1 MKVRNGFVSN
11 SSSASF
17 VVVVMEFSWETK
29 SCERKI
35 SEEQEQKLLGL
46 GFQYTKG
53 YPPYL
58 LRNPGERVVCSP
70 KDFAE
75 KEDISLCFDVTCNED
90 EVTEVLFRNK
100 IPFMAMIQNGDFLQV
115 YDGKS
120 DFYEIFTDY
129 VNHFLTYRSWK
140 QSAFDMFKFMKPYYK
155 EKVDGDTK
163 EELYIGDNIL
173 LFQEELEDVGKEA
186 QRFFSEE
193 ELKKMKHF
201 IYEKMNKRLEKLRKI
216 NKNES
221 KKRTRK

>member
-17 VVVVMEFSWETK
+17 VVVVREFSWETK

-35 SEEQEQKLLGL
+35 SVEQERKLLDF

-53 YPPYL
+53 YPPYI
-58 LRNPGERVVCSP
+58 LRNPGEIVNSP
-70 KDFAE
+70 EDFAE
-75 KEDISLCFDVTCNED
+75 KDDISLCFDVICNEE
-90 EVTEVLFRNK
+90 EVAEVLFRNK
-100 IPFMAMIQNGDFLQV
+100 IPFMAMIQNGEFLQV

-120 DFYEIFTDY
+120 DFYEMFTDY
-129 VNHFLTYRSWK
+129 VNHFLTYRSSN
-140 QSAFDMFKFMKPYYK
+140 QSAFDMFKYLKPYYK
-155 EKVDGDTK
+155 EKIGGDAK
-163 EELYIGDNIL
+163 EELNIGDNIL
-173 LFQEELEDVGKEA
+173 LFQEELEAVGKEA
-186 QRFFSEE
+186 KEFFSEE

>member
-1 MKVRNGFVSN
+1 MKVRYGFVSN

-17 VVVVMEFSWETK
+17 VVVVREFSWETK

-35 SEEQEQKLLGL
+35 SAEQERKLLDF

-53 YPPYL
+53 YPPYI
-58 LRNPGERVVCSP
+58 LRNPGEIVNSP
-70 KDFAE
+70 EDFAE
-75 KEDISLCFDVTCNED
+75 KDDISLCFDVICNEE
-90 EVTEVLFRNK
+90 EVAEVLFRNK
-100 IPFMAMIQNGDFLQV
+100 IPFMAMIQNGEILQV

-120 DFYEIFTDY
+120 DFYEMFTDY
-129 VNHFLTYRSWK
+129 VNHFLTYRSSNL
-140 QSAFDMFKFMKPYYK
+140 SAFDMFKYLKPYYK
-155 EKVDGDTK
+155 EKIGGDAK
-163 EELYIGDNIL
+163 EELNIGDNIL
-173 LFQEELEDVGKEA
+173 LFQEELEAVGKEA
-186 QRFFSEE
+186 KEFFSEE

>member
-17 VVVVMEFSWETK
+17 VVVVREFSWETK

-35 SEEQEQKLLGL
+35 SAEQERKLLDF

-53 YPPYL
+53 YPPYI
-58 LRNPGERVVCSP
+58 LRNPGEIVNSP
-70 KDFAE
+70 EDFAE
-75 KEDISLCFDVTCNED
+75 KDNISLCFDVICNEE
-90 EVTEVLFRNK
+90 EVAEVLFRNK
-100 IPFMAMIQNGDFLQV
+100 IPFMAMIQNGEFLQV

-120 DFYEIFTDY
+120 DFYEMFTDY
-129 VNHFLTYRSWK
+129 VNHFLTYRSLN
-140 QSAFDMFKFMKPYYK
+140 QSAFDMFKYMKPYYK
-155 EKVDGDTK
+155 EKIGGDAK
-163 EELYIGDNIL
+163 EELNIGDNIL
-173 LFQEELEDVGKEA
+173 LFQEELEEVGKEA